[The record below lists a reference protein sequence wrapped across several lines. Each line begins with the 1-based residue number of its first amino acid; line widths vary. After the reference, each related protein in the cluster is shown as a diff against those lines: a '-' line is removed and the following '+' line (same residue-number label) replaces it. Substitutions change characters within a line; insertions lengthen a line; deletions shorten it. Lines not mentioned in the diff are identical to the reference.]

1 MSRKSEKSR
10 YTKRSA
16 SRFRSGL
23 EEAFAKAVPRKRFK
37 YEPYV
42 VPYVMH
48 RNYVPDFVDEDTG
61 VLIECKGYFRAGD
74 TMKYKAVRDTVDR
87 ELIFVLS
94 DPNKKVRKGAKITMG
109 QWCSKEGFKFFTV
122 QQVEELMDYV
132 TDNG

>member
-1 MSRKSEKSR
+1 MKPSGKRKKR
-10 YTKRSA
+10 YY
-16 SRFRSGL
+16 RSGL
-23 EEAFAKAVPRKRFK
+23 EEAFAKAVPRRKFR
-37 YEPYV
+37 YEPFTV
-42 VPYVMH
+42 RYVMH
-48 RNYVPDFVDEDTG
+48 RKYVPDFVYVPTG
-61 VLIECKGYFRAGD
+61 AMIECKGYFRAGD

-94 DPNKKVRKGAKITMG
+94 DPNKKVRKGARITMG